1 MSRATR
7 QLRRPAPQ
15 LRAHLLERA
24 YDRLIHRRRRYR
36 GEELDDDSAA
46 LLRADAFEPGRE
58 GPDRLADHR
67 LIEVADFER
76 EQRATG
82 NDIDAP
88 GIKAHRTDIGRGL
101 GVHALYEIA
110 QLGRGTRGGAPR
122 IMAQPEGGGPRV
134 VLRSLDLDPLAVDA
148 DDAGDHREVD
158 FVRLHA
164 RALLDVELEK
174 CLDRIA
180 MLLRLQHPV
189 EVAASRGQHLTDG
202 DPLPTEPIA
211 QPLDV
216 QLPRKCQA
224 ADQARLET
232 HTLLV
237 RKTDD
242 LQLLG
247 QRIR

>member
-24 YDRLIHRRRRYR
+24 DDRFVHRRRRHR
-36 GEELDDDSAA
+36 GEELDDDSAT
-46 LLRADAFEPGRE
+46 LFRADAFEPCRE
-58 GPDRLADHR
+58 GPDGLADYR
-67 LIEVADFER
+67 LIHVTDFER
-76 EQRATG
+76 ELRATG
-82 NDIDAP
+82 DDVDAP
-88 GIKAHRTDIGRGL
+88 GIKAHRTDVGHGL
-101 GVHALYEIA
+101 GVHALDEIA

-180 MLLRLQHPV
+180 MLLRLEDPF
-189 EVAASRGQHLTDG
+189 EVAAGAGQHLTDG
-202 DPLPTEPIA
+202 DPLPIEPIA
-211 QPLDV
+211 EPLDV
-216 QLPRKCQA
+216 ELAGKRS
-224 ADQARLET
+224 EE
-232 HTLLV
+232 HTSE
-237 RKTDD
+237 
-242 LQLLG
+242 LQSLAYL
-247 QRIR
+247 